1 MSDYKTARWLRLQDR
16 TGVAITRPHRGV
28 RLQDR
33 TVVAI
38 TRPHGGSAG
47 FGPLVGV
54 VMRTRAMYMA
64 RGMSLRR
71 AMRMMT
77 EMMVIW
83 GGAAMIMVMR
93 LDSIVS
99 GTSRI
104 MTMMMAVEKKWM
116 ILP

>member
-1 MSDYKTARWLRLQDR
+1 MQ
-16 TGVAITRPHRGV
+16 
-28 RLQDR
+28 LQDR

-47 FGPLVGV
+47 LVPLVGV

-83 GGAAMIMVMR
+83 GGGRDDDGDEV
-93 LDSIVS
+93 
-99 GTSRI
+99 G
-104 MTMMMAVEKKWM
+104 
-116 ILP
+116 